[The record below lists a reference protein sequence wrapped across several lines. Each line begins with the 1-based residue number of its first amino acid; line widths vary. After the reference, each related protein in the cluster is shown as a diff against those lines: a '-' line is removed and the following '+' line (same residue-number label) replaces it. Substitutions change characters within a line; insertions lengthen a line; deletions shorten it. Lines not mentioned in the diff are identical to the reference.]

1 MSERKQFPKYNSNNN
16 PQQELNPVLNH
27 VQVCTVGYNSFNS
40 VMSFRVVET
49 FFSLGLG
56 PVRGV
61 LGDTLGG
68 VRVQRVTSGLQ
79 RFWRNFFAAPVH
91 HAVGRPFFRDCGRR
105 RQQPLPNFPRRK
117 IPQGEGRG
125 K

>member
-1 MSERKQFPKYNSNNN
+1 
-16 PQQELNPVLNH
+16 
-27 VQVCTVGYNSFNS
+27 
-40 VMSFRVVET
+40 MSFRVVET

-105 RQQPLPNFPRRK
+105 WQQMAAAVAEFPK
-117 IPQGEGRG
+117 KEKSGADDSSVTTWKGN
-125 K
+125 